1 MRGGVAAILFS
12 VTTLAAALTASA
24 ATGPPVHRPTPVT
37 PLSTM
42 SVESSS
48 AASGAQNVQLKVT
61 LRYQMQ
67 CGYPGAGPLAVTFP
81 DAMAPP
87 SSFAAKSV
95 LLSGKPVAAKVDGSK
110 VTVTVPIHRGL
121 MCDVIG
127 PGKVVLTFTK
137 AAGLANPASPG
148 TYRFS
153 ATHAR
158 RGFSTTLTIS
168 S

>member
-95 LLSGKPVAAKVDGSK
+95 LLSGKPVAARVAGSK
-110 VTVTVPIHRGL
+110 VMVTVPIHRGL

-127 PGKVVLTFTK
+127 PGKVVLTFTH

-148 TYRFS
+148 TYRF
-153 ATHAR
+153 AAAHAR
-158 RGFSTTLTIS
+158 RGFSATLKIAL
-168 S
+168 